1 MKIIVGNTAQL
12 PTKPDQDR
20 LQQLIQKIESKTKI
34 KSSTMPKLRRNSKLA
49 C

>member
-12 PTKPDQDR
+12 PTKPDQDK
-20 LQQLIQKIESKTKI
+20 LQKLIQKIESKTKI
-34 KSSTMPKLRRNSKLA
+34 KSSTTPKLRRKSKLA